1 MADKIE
7 YYFKETTNQVLVS
20 GSSTTSGMNTLLTS
34 PKNSPIVNSNTTAK
48 ISSLGANLTYVVQNG
63 SDTTTI
69 PIGDNQEL

>member
-1 MADKIE
+1 MADEIK

-48 ISSLGANLTYVVQNG
+48 ISSL
-63 SDTTTI
+63 
-69 PIGDNQEL
+69 